1 MTDYEYEN
9 AKHIMDCIDRQREED
24 NQLALLGYVVFL
36 LLGFT
41 LGGILI

>member
-1 MTDYEYEN
+1 MTDYEYQN
-9 AKHIMDCIDRQREED
+9 VKHIMDAINRQHEED

-41 LGGILI
+41 LGAILI